1 MLKADMEVTRLV
13 RILSGVRLSV
23 IMGHDAS
30 HNDGELPQKE
40 TSREGQGL
48 GSENNE
54 GGYPYQW
61 TSLATGVDI
70 FLS

>member
-13 RILSGVRLSV
+13 RVLSGFRFSV
-23 IMGHDAS
+23 VMGHDAS
-30 HNDGELPQKE
+30 HNDVELPQKE

-54 GGYPYQW
+54 GGYP
-61 TSLATGVDI
+61 
-70 FLS
+70 

>member
-23 IMGHDAS
+23 VIGYDAS
-30 HNDGELPQKE
+30 HKDVELPQKE

-54 GGYPYQW
+54 GVYP
-61 TSLATGVDI
+61 
-70 FLS
+70 

>member
-13 RILSGVRLSV
+13 RLLSGVRLSV
-23 IMGHDAS
+23 VMGHDAS
-30 HNDGELPQKE
+30 HNDVEPPQKE

-54 GGYPYQW
+54 GGY
-61 TSLATGVDI
+61 S
-70 FLS
+70 